1 MLRRGFFALA
11 AGAAALGVAGLT
23 ATTAS
28 AQNWNLAVPPPSPR
42 YEAPP
47 PPRGGYTWAPGYW
60 GWDGRR
66 HVWHRGRWMQ
76 ARRGYHW
83 VPAQWVDIDPG
94 PRRRW
99 RFVPG
104 HWERAQAWRR
114 Y

>member
-1 MLRRGFFALA
+1 MLRRGFFGLA

-28 AQNWNLAVPPPSPR
+28 AQDWNVYVAPPSPR
-42 YEAPP
+42 YEPAPT
-47 PPRGGYTWAPGYW
+47 PRPGYTWAPGYW
-60 GWDGRR
+60 GWNGRAHEWR
-66 HVWHRGRWMQ
+66 RGQWM
-76 ARRGYHW
+76 AERRGYHW
-83 VPAQWVDIDPG
+83 VPAQWVDTDPG